1 MELPDREL
9 KPVMIYS
16 GYHIEPSN
24 CRVMLTYTCSPAVP
38 LIICVTWRKTIKL
51 PKLSKNTKQNKKQTK
66 KPTMVYV
73 LRALMEKV
81 DNMQEQT
88 GNASKEIENLTKIK
102 RKWFK

>member
-1 MELPDREL
+1 
-9 KPVMIYS
+9 
-16 GYHIEPSN
+16 
-24 CRVMLTYTCSPAVP
+24 
-38 LIICVTWRKTIKL
+38 
-51 PKLSKNTKQNKKQTK
+51 
-66 KPTMVYV
+66 MVYV